1 MTTLQMVLY
10 SLAMLAIGASFG
22 AAVMA
27 FFIGGADE

>member
-10 SLAMLAIGASFG
+10 STALLAIGGSAG

-27 FFIGGADE
+27 FFTWGAGE

>member
-10 SLAMLAIGASFG
+10 STAMLAIGASFG

-27 FFIGGADE
+27 FICGGSEP